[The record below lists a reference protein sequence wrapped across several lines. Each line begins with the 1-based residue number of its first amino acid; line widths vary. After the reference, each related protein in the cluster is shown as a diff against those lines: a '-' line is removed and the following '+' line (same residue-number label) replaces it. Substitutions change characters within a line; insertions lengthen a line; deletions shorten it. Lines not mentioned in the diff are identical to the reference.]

1 MNDKITQLVEFLSET
16 PYPTTQSL
24 KNFCLKNAYNFDE
37 ICGLILGIAT
47 LYITDFFTK
56 GLSNEKNLESVIQSE
71 LNMGI
76 EVEYEHTTNK
86 NISKKIALDHL
97 AEFDRYY
104 SALKA
109 MEYLNETNPTWFKKH
124 LKEMEKSEE

>member
-1 MNDKITQLVEFLSET
+1 MNDKLEQLIEFLKET

-24 KNFCLKNAYNFDE
+24 KNFCLKNAYNFDQ
-37 ICGLILGIAT
+37 INGLILGLAT
-47 LYITDFFTK
+47 IFINDFFTVGK
-56 GLSNEKNLESVIQSE
+56 GKKLENVILEE

-76 EVEYEHTTNK
+76 EIEIEHTESK
-86 NISKKIALDHL
+86 NIAKKIALDHL
-97 AEFDRYY
+97 AEFDHYY

-124 LKEMEKSEE
+124 LKEMEEND